1 MHKASLQPPGT
12 QPVSSLAS
20 GSLRRPS
27 KPRSKLSALGTGPR
41 AQQGIVDRTTHPN
54 QVKEEWEPRLDRY
67 CLIPRRKVGLNME
80 KINEVKRQ
88 KEPERG

>member
-1 MHKASLQPPGT
+1 M
-12 QPVSSLAS
+12 
-20 GSLRRPS
+20 
-27 KPRSKLSALGTGPR
+27 
-41 AQQGIVDRTTHPN
+41 DRTTHPN

-67 CLIPRRKVGLNME
+67 CLIPRRKVVLNME